1 MKRTLK
7 SLMLLSLLIS
17 VSALYGCSSTTLTVN
32 LTASP
37 STVVA
42 GKTTSITASASV
54 TSGTYS
60 SGSSS
65 GTFIYSWSANGGTF
79 SSTSSNP
86 VSWTAPAT
94 PGTYQI
100 TVSVSNGS
108 SSGSNSLNIIVVSS
122 TQESDQSPIIS
133 SLTASPA
140 TGIAGFSSTLT
151 CVTGNSTGSTTE
163 TTTLSITWSANGGTL
178 SSNAGKTVTW
188 TAPTQ
193 EGTYTVTVSVSNG
206 TYTTIGTLQLIVSAS
221 GSSSVIKITSLGYTP
236 TTLRGGDV
244 ATLTCAATDAS
255 GLDLTYS
262 WAATAGT
269 LATTEGTYQVIVNIS
284 DTAGNTTSGILSI
297 VVNKKVDPPVI
308 SSVTT
313 SSSTVAIGNQ
323 VTLTCT
329 ATDPN
334 NLSLTYAWTGEGSF
348 SDASKAQTTWT
359 APETTGSR
367 QLTVTV
373 SNGTLTATGSIY
385 ISVTN

>member
-1 MKRTLK
+1 M
-7 SLMLLSLLIS
+7 
-17 VSALYGCSSTTLTVN
+17 
-32 LTASP
+32 
-37 STVVA
+37 
-42 GKTTSITASASV
+42 
-54 TSGTYS
+54 
-60 SGSSS
+60 
-65 GTFIYSWSANGGTF
+65 
-79 SSTSSNP
+79 
-86 VSWTAPAT
+86 
-94 PGTYQI
+94 
-100 TVSVSNGS
+100 
-108 SSGSNSLNIIVVSS
+108 
-122 TQESDQSPIIS
+122 
-133 SLTASPA
+133 
-140 TGIAGFSSTLT
+140 
-151 CVTGNSTGSTTE
+151 
-163 TTTLSITWSANGGTL
+163 
-178 SSNAGKTVTW
+178 
-188 TAPTQ
+188 
-193 EGTYTVTVSVSNG
+193 
-206 TYTTIGTLQLIVSAS
+206 QLIVSAS

-269 LATTEGTYQVIVNIS
+269 LASAIGASTTWTSPTTEGTYQVIVNIS